1 MNDTNNTKVV
11 TLRELWNLFAQRWW
25 IIILIAGLCA
35 GGLMALN
42 QATYVPRYEST
53 ATLYILR
60 QNGEEAGGSNSQ
72 YYDFTMALNVVNDCT
87 SLLKSHSVID
97 HVVSELQ
104 LTQSYR
110 QLSESIST
118 SNPDNTRILK
128 VTVEADTA
136 ENAKRIVDAICE
148 EGQNKI
154 TEAMGF
160 QQVNLYEYGILNPDP
175 CNQTG
180 LTTYILVGIVAAV
193 VTYLILLVAYMTDD
207 RLWTEEDIKH
217 YLGLSVLGDI
227 PNADQ
232 ASKKR
237 GYYKYKYKG
246 YGKSKPYGKE
256 G

>member
-1 MNDTNNTKVV
+1 MNDTNNAKVV
-11 TLRELWNLFAQRWW
+11 TLRELWNLFVQRWW
-25 IIILIAGLCA
+25 VIFLVAGLCA
-35 GGLMALN
+35 GGLLALRE
-42 QATYVPRYEST
+42 ATYVPRYEST

-97 HVVSELQ
+97 HVIAELQ
-104 LTQSYR
+104 LTQGYR
-110 QLSESIST
+110 ELSNSIST

-148 EGQNKI
+148 EGQKKI

-180 LTTYILVGIVAAV
+180 LSTYILVGIVAAV
-193 VTYLILLVAYMTDD
+193 VAYLIMLITYVTDD
-207 RLWTEEDIKH
+207 RLWTEEDIKR

-232 ASKKR
+232 VSKKR
-237 GYYKYKYKG
+237 AYYKYKG
-246 YGKSKPYGKE
+246 YGKNKPYGKE
-256 G
+256 D

>member
-1 MNDTNNTKVV
+1 MSETNNGKVI
-11 TLRELWNLFAQRWW
+11 TLRELWQLFVQRWW
-25 IIILIAGLCA
+25 VILLIAGLCA
-35 GGLMALN
+35 GGLMALRE
-42 QATYVPRYEST
+42 ASYVPRYEST

-60 QNGEEAGGSNSQ
+60 QNGGEPGGSNSQ
-72 YYDFTMALNVVNDCT
+72 YYDFTVALNVVNDCT

-97 HVVSELQ
+97 SVIAELK
-104 LTQSYR
+104 LTQTYKE
-110 QLSESIST
+110 LSESIST

-160 QQVNLYEYGILNPDP
+160 QQVNLYEYGILNNEP
-175 CNQTG
+175 CNKTG
-180 LTTYILVGIVAAV
+180 LYTYILVGIVAALAA
-193 VTYLILLVAYMTDD
+193 YLVMMIAYITDD

-217 YLGLSVLGDI
+217 YLNLSVLGDI

-232 ASKKR
+232 AGKKR
-237 GYYKYKYKG
+237 GYYKG
-246 YGKSKPYGKE
+246 YGKAKPYGKE
-256 G
+256 D